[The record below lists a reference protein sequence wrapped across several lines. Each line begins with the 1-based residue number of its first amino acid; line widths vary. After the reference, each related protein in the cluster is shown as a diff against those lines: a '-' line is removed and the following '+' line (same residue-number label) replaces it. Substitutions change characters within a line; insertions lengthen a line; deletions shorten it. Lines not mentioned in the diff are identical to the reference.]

1 MLLREAIGVKKI
13 KLTYDY
19 IATLYRRS
27 CKQTIQRH
35 NTPTTIITS
44 GVQCISTGIGR
55 VWKVKGGDD
64 FH

>member
-1 MLLREAIGVKKI
+1 MI
-13 KLTYDY
+13 
-19 IATLYRRS
+19 TLQH